1 MNITIRPERKE
12 DFETIKILVKE
23 SFEKGTEYS
32 DGIIE
37 MMLVDEIRSNKYY
50 IPEYAFVAECDGE
63 IVGYFMLSKFPLSDN
78 ENGTDNTDYE
88 NGILLLSP
96 VAVRYDCLRKGI
108 GTKMLSQG
116 IEKAKKDGYKA
127 VIVEGNPAF
136 YGTLGCIT
144 SSLKNIYP
152 SVNLQLPAPEC
163 LMVCELYNDALDGKK
178 KYVDYS
184 MYKLLT

>member
-12 DFETIKILVKE
+12 DFETIKTLVKE

-32 DGIIE
+32 DGVIE
-37 MMLVDEIRSNKYY
+37 SMLVDEIRSGKYY
-50 IPEYAFVAECDGE
+50 IPEYSFVAERDGE
-63 IVGYFMLSKFPLSDN
+63 IVGYFMLSKFPLKDN
-78 ENGTDNTDYE
+78 EKGTDNNDCK

-108 GTKMLSQG
+108 GTEMLNQG
-116 IEKAKKDGYKA
+116 FEKARKDGYKA

-144 SSLKNIYP
+144 SSIKNIYP

-163 LMVCELYNDALDGKK
+163 LMVYELYDNALDGNK